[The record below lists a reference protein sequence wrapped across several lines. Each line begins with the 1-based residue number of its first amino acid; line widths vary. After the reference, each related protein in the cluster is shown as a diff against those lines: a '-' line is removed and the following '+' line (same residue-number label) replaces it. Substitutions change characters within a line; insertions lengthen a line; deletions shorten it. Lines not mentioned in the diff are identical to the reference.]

1 MNKDSSKK
9 VSKFISSEISF
20 ITRDDLNDNDLQEV
34 LQSTFIAIIKK
45 NFDTYASK
53 FDNILNFN
61 NIDEYLKKFD
71 NPIFTHKIKTKI
83 INKIESKYE
92 IDSNKFDQFWNEK
105 LSEKEEM
112 KEQAKIEIVKYQN
125 DIRTSRGMELLK
137 FEN

>member
-20 ITRDDLNDNDLQEV
+20 ITRDDLNDDDLQEV

-45 NFDTYASK
+45 NFDTYSLK
-53 FDNILNFN
+53 YNNILTFDE
-61 NIDEYLKKFD
+61 IDNYLIKFD

-83 INKIESKYE
+83 ITKIESKYE
-92 IDSNKFDQFWNEK
+92 IDNNKFDQFWNEK

-125 DIRTSRGMELLK
+125 DIRTSKGIELLK
-137 FEN
+137 FDN